1 MSLGHKQLEENPWDV
16 FETVFTVGSIHEG
29 TIVSF
34 NDKGATVA
42 LEYGIE
48 GFAPAKALVKED
60 GTTAKAEEKLDF
72 KVIEFNKSN
81 KKIVLSHSRIA
92 DDQKKEAEVKEN
104 TEKAAEAESTQK
116 AVKKIKANI
125 EKTTLGDISEL
136 AALKDE
142 MEKSAK

>member
-1 MSLGHKQLEENPWDV
+1 MCPK
-16 FETVFTVGSIHEG
+16 GSIHKG

-34 NDKGATVA
+34 NDKGANVA

-48 GFAPAKALVKED
+48 GFVPNKGLVKED

-72 KVIEFNKSN
+72 KVLEFNKAS

-92 DDQKKEAEVKEN
+92 EDIKKAAEGEVIK
-104 TEKAAEAESTQK
+104 EKAAEAESTKK
-116 AVKKIKANI
+116 AIKKVKASV

-136 AALKDE
+136 ADLKKE
-142 MEKSAK
+142 MEKEAKAAKKVAKEAKEEAAKEE

>member
-1 MSLGHKQLEENPWDV
+1 M
-16 FETVFTVGSIHEG
+16 
-29 TIVSF
+29 
-34 NDKGATVA
+34 
-42 LEYGIE
+42 EYGIE
-48 GFAPAKALVKED
+48 GFAPAKALAKED
-60 GTTAKAEEKLDF
+60 GTVAKAEEKLEF

-92 DDQKKEAEVKEN
+92 EDIKKEAEVKE
-104 TEKAAEAESTQK
+104 TKEKAAEAESTQK

-142 MEKSAK
+142 MEKSSK